1 MVLGEIYISPFSSLT
16 FDKITHPF
24 EECVGYIQ
32 KFALS
37 DSGMFLRF
45 TSDSAHDFR
54 LRLSDEYGSILSVSD
69 SENLG
74 TIDRLH
80 SYRIPVPIAPDCGIY
95 GLELQVRYG
104 ADRIT
109 FLKTCVE
116 FISDEEAMNTTIL
129 FEATNKFD
137 DWFIPFGEGDVAE
150 WRITGGLPKNGF
162 ESAVIQNSFR
172 DQRIRSH
179 QLSQKP
185 YTLKTLVLG
194 DCFGVPI
201 WAGEKLNFFLSLS
214 DVRITYREEKK
225 ARIVRSEGEAP
236 AMTGIADYYP
246 LYIFK
251 CRIEEQI
258 EHPYYYANE

>member
-1 MVLGEIYISPFSSLT
+1 MTLGEIYISPFSGLT
-16 FDKITHPF
+16 FDKIIYPF
-24 EECVGYIQ
+24 EELVCYKQ

-37 DSGMFLRF
+37 DSDMFLRF
-45 TSDSAHDFR
+45 TSDWAYNFR
-54 LRLSDEYGSILSVSD
+54 LLLLNKYGSILHVSN

-74 TIDRLH
+74 IIDMLH
-80 SYRIPVPIAPDCGIY
+80 SYRIPISIDSDCGIY
-95 GLELQVRYG
+95 RLELQVQYG
-104 ADRIT
+104 ADWIT
-109 FLKTCVE
+109 FLSTCVE
-116 FISDEEAMNTTIL
+116 FISDEEAINTTIL
-129 FEATNKFD
+129 FEATNKMD
-137 DWFIPFGEGDVAE
+137 DWFIPFVEGDIAK
-150 WRITGGLPKNGF
+150 WRITGGFPKNGF
-162 ESAVIQNSFR
+162 ESAIIQNSFR

-201 WAGEKLNFFLSLS
+201 WAGEKLNHFLSLS

-236 AMTGIADYYP
+236 AMTEIADYYP

-251 CRIEEQI
+251 CKIEEQI
-258 EHPYYYANE
+258 EHAYYANE